1 MLYFLT
7 KQLTIAAVR
16 IFFDSITAKH
26 IDHIPDE
33 GPVIFVANHPN
44 TLMDPLVIGTTCP
57 RQLHFFAKS
66 PLFNSWFNRTI
77 LTRLKLVP
85 IYRKQDNPKQM
96 DKNDQ
101 TFARGFDI
109 LENGGSFLIFPEG
122 VSTGDRVLE
131 KIKTGAAR
139 IGLGAEE
146 KNNFN
151 LNVNIIPVGLSY
163 SNAIK
168 FRSDILVRY
177 GKPISLKSFKNAYSH
192 DSIETVHQITSQ
204 IESALSKL
212 TTNVNEIEVM
222 DIVECLERIYKK
234 ELMVEMGF
242 KLDSKG
248 DDFAATRGLIDAVE
262 WYQDHYPE
270 KVDEFRNMLSTYLD
284 DLNELDIQES
294 FLGPGGESL
303 TLRNRLKALC
313 FMIVGFPIY
322 MWGLIHNYIPY
333 KLPRWIAK
341 RSTDAK
347 AEIAPFKMI
356 YGLLVFVIIYGIELS
371 LVQWLFH
378 QWRLTIVWGLT
389 LIPSGNFALKYIH
402 HVREYK
408 QHLKFLSLFYKERGQ
423 VFKLIE
429 KRQHIIRFID
439 KAKELYYS
447 ENQLDSP

>member
-1 MLYFLT
+1 
-7 KQLTIAAVR
+7 
-16 IFFDSITAKH
+16 
-26 IDHIPDE
+26 
-33 GPVIFVANHPN
+33 
-44 TLMDPLVIGTTCP
+44 
-57 RQLHFFAKS
+57 
-66 PLFNSWFNRTI
+66 
-77 LTRLKLVP
+77 
-85 IYRKQDNPKQM
+85 
-96 DKNDQ
+96 
-101 TFARGFDI
+101 
-109 LENGGSFLIFPEG
+109 
-122 VSTGDRVLE
+122 
-131 KIKTGAAR
+131 
-139 IGLGAEE
+139 
-146 KNNFN
+146 
-151 LNVNIIPVGLSY
+151 
-163 SNAIK
+163 
-168 FRSDILVRY
+168 
-177 GKPISLKSFKNAYSH
+177 
-192 DSIETVHQITSQ
+192 
-204 IESALSKL
+204 
-212 TTNVNEIEVM
+212 
-222 DIVECLERIYKK
+222 
-234 ELMVEMGF
+234 
-242 KLDSKG
+242 
-248 DDFAATRGLIDAVE
+248 
-262 WYQDHYPE
+262 
-270 KVDEFRNMLSTYLD
+270 MLSTYLD

-313 FMIVGFPIY
+313 FMIVGFPTY

>member
-222 DIVECLERIYKK
+222 DIVECLERIY
-234 ELMVEMGF
+234 ETTEFRPIG
-242 KLDSKG
+242 
-248 DDFAATRGLIDAVE
+248 GLRMED
-262 WYQDHYPE
+262 Y
-270 KVDEFRNMLSTYLD
+270 VDEDNGDIITLYHAELKLCKVSDIEYEMLSKSILAEGVRTQRD
-284 DLNELDIQES
+284 SALNS
-294 FLGPGGESL
+294 
-303 TLRNRLKALC
+303 
-313 FMIVGFPIY
+313 V
-322 MWGLIHNYIPY
+322 LI
-333 KLPRWIAK
+333 
-341 RSTDAK
+341 S
-347 AEIAPFKMI
+347 
-356 YGLLVFVIIYGIELS
+356 
-371 LVQWLFH
+371 
-378 QWRLTIVWGLT
+378 
-389 LIPSGNFALKYIH
+389 
-402 HVREYK
+402 
-408 QHLKFLSLFYKERGQ
+408 KFS
-423 VFKLIE
+423 
-429 KRQHIIRFID
+429 
-439 KAKELYYS
+439 
-447 ENQLDSP
+447 